1 MKLKKVLGA
10 ILVVALLLAFASPTF
25 AYTATRS
32 ISSSTTTSHIVVHN
46 VARSY
51 SSYSLSNASITTSG
65 SATKLT
71 VRPYKTDDVTKVA
84 NATTYKAGSL
94 SGGKPYWSGAPSY
107 ICIMCN
113 SDANDY
119 VSVYGLWKF

>member
-25 AYTATRS
+25 AYTETRI
-32 ISSSTTTSHIVVHN
+32 ISSSSTNGHFVEDN

-51 SSYSLSNASITTSG
+51 SSYSLSNATITTSS

-71 VRPYKTDDVTKVA
+71 VRPYKTDQTTKVA
-84 NATTYKAGSL
+84 NATTYKSGSL
-94 SGGKPYWSGAPSY
+94 TGGKPYWSGAPSS
-107 ICIMCN
+107 IAIKCN
-113 SDANDY
+113 SDANDT
-119 VSVYGLWKF
+119 VAIYGLWKF